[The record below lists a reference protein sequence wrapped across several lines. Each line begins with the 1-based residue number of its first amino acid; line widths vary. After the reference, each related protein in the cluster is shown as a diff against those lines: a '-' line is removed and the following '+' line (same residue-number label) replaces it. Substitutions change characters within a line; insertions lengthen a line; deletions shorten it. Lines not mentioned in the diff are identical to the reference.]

1 MSLNAVSSFILN
13 QNQFILSI
21 YLFLFGLVWFEF
33 SFFRFFFS
41 TISGGLTWP
50 GQGSRINSSSRRKN
64 LLTFPS
70 KTKTTLQPFSTTI
83 FALYKMLK
91 CWKVNNV
98 KKLKMLKSWK
108 CWKVDNYE
116 ECRFVIICSKYP
128 ERCWWFSSH
137 FKVECWNLRKF
148 LVQFLQF
155 YDLVFK
161 LRCSR

>member
-21 YLFLFGLVWFEF
+21 YLFLFSLVWFEF

-41 TISGGLTWP
+41 TISGRLTWP
-50 GQGSRINSSSRRKN
+50 GQGSRINSRRKN

-91 CWKVNNV
+91 CWRFSNV

-108 CWKVDNYE
+108 CWKAENVEKWTIMKSVVSSSFVANILRDVDGFRHILKSSVE
-116 ECRFVIICSKYP
+116 ISESF
-128 ERCWWFSSH
+128 WFSSCN
-137 FKVECWNLRKF
+137 FTIWF
-148 LVQFLQF
+148 LN
-155 YDLVFK
+155 
-161 LRCSR
+161 